1 MNKHIFSKIAKI
13 GEEVRAAEVI
23 KVELSIKDDF
33 DSAFKMAVDK
43 EWDAVAAVQVLVKQI
58 PNVETALNAAKAKY
72 VEANA
77 TGQKFESA
85 AKELGVDISSGT
97 KATMNLSDS
106 KPQVIDKLIQKLK
119 SIKNELNTF

>member
-1 MNKHIFSKIAKI
+1 MKQIFSKIAKI
-13 GEEVRAAEVI
+13 GEEVRTM
-23 KVELSIKDDF
+23 KVELSMKDDF
-33 DSAFKMAVDK
+33 DSAFKVAVDK
-43 EWDAVAAVQVLVKQI
+43 EWDAVNAVQILVKQI
-58 PNVETALNAAKAKY
+58 PNVERALNDAKAKY

-97 KATMNLSDS
+97 QATMNLSDS

>member
-1 MNKHIFSKIAKI
+1 MKQIFSKIAKI
-13 GEEVRAAEVI
+13 GEEVRTM
-23 KVELSIKDDF
+23 KVELSMKDDF
-33 DSAFKMAVDK
+33 DSAFKVAVDK
-43 EWDAVAAVQVLVKQI
+43 EWDAVNAVQILVKQI
-58 PNVETALNAAKAKY
+58 PNVERALNDAKAKY

-97 KATMNLSDS
+97 QATMNLSGS

-119 SIKNELNTF
+119 NIKSELNTF